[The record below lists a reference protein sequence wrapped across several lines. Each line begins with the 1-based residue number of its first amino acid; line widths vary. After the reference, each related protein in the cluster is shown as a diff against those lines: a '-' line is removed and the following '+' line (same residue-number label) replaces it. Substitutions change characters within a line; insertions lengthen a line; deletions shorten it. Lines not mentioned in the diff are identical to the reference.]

1 MLAPNLMARIEQPNG
16 FAGLGFGG
24 LNLCAFKLI
33 ASATGEPEKVFSQIL
48 LSTNMKRIT
57 E

>member
-16 FAGLGFGG
+16 FAGLGIGG